1 MGESIVFNW
10 TYHLEFLLLWSYL
23 SQYSCRIFIFKIQN
37 LQIILKLLLYNVTNE
52 GLNGRSLVRNVEEP
66 HLCFSLDGFS
76 AEEYIIIS
84 QYDDSKRA
92 NLAFTTEIIT
102 TAANDYLAQLATLQ
116 MSLSLDLYAS
126 NPNPDVQIQID

>member
-1 MGESIVFNW
+1 M
-10 TYHLEFLLLWSYL
+10 
-23 SQYSCRIFIFKIQN
+23 
-37 LQIILKLLLYNVTNE
+37 
-52 GLNGRSLVRNVEEP
+52 EEP